1 MSFSPT
7 YLWDPRAQ
15 SFADDKLLF
24 SQPPIA
30 PIFAANQTK
39 RESSRLLDL
48 LVEVLLPELSTPNWV
63 AISTDWV
70 LFCLGGE
77 IVSALSN
84 SEDAI
89 QSFNTQIQ
97 LFVHVLWLRY
107 IHGDTEQGE
116 ALVHKCLLDG
126 RVNIVRFLSAPPQQ
140 LSFIEDISRQDR
152 LVDFDDEEEYDD
164 EASSLSG
171 SDDVYDD
178 DEDPVYDD
186 AEDSDEDSDY
196 LSEENEGKSN
206 VYRWQK
212 NISAFFYP
220 QEIQLTKPRECKRVV
235 KDLVQMRNLP
245 AQVYESPEFT
255 NELKDSGLL
264 DLFLKICQPGNLLE
278 TTHPDVELSYRFY
291 NWLVSY
297 GELLCRWTPPLR
309 LEPLNISSKI
319 PYRPFDPIDF
329 LMFFS
334 QNRRMHPWRSNPMAA
349 YLFVSCSA
357 FKVNCRLWLIPS
369 LETLGFGAS
378 GWDLDQVYRDLMRHP
393 VMQNRPEYQL
403 FLAGLDAKLRT
414 VITETA
420 ALRKQLED
428 VDQEL
433 YYTSP
438 SAVASNS
445 TPGPSSSLHKLIEH
459 PPSTSTARRAQRV
472 LGVAPTKQKPPAKQ
486 KLTDTQR
493 KNAKNRVKAK
503 ARRHSAKDNLPTTV
517 QAANTS
523 QNLNDGDR
531 LKPLGK
537 KQKNKKKKSRIYK
550 RRYISPL
557 ELKLQ
562 WVEARPAD
570 HAVWTDCGRDIVRF
584 IHIVDG
590 EEYMV
595 GGVRFNALS
604 AKTLRVMQDNHR
616 LVRVR
621 GLKRRDE
628 IDEWAYGTMTGS
640 GSRLPIGG
648 KLGDGYAPYA
658 RHSGGSVEDIKALF
672 RHAMDT
678 DILIMAA
685 KTIYPD
691 LEHDLLHIT
700 EESELNRFGRF
711 GITGFYCTNFISC
724 LHRDQDMVNTGRSTL
739 HPCIQLSKENC
750 GPDDYN
756 FGMVEWGL
764 AIRTQENAVWVF
776 NGRDVHGTIMPSQ
789 TAMDNGAASK
799 GKHDTNNEKNV
810 DRATTIHADN
820 ARVRN
825 CSQLFCGTK
834 SNRELT
840 IEAALSRLSLGVITL
855 LTIYKY
861 SGDYAYTAAGDS
873 ASPFFRNSHPVL
885 HARLFFARAQAEIRT
900 RGLDTCNGQLGTR
913 MVDGYLDAA
922 LPYCEPASNAVDASI
937 TCFPLSVARATS
949 RTPQAGAAT
958 SPGVGCSRASAAS
971 PTPDPAQGGW
981 GGLGVEFQEADAQEK
996 QCGEM
1001 VKHPVLF
1008 VPRQDRWNPFHV
1020 GEDLVT
1026 TFLALTLFSRHA
1038 AASESSSWS
1047 SSASKAIWSGLATAY
1062 TKYASSGTTEAH
1074 VDSFAQLTSQL
1085 ETELRAT
1092 AGLQLVF
1099 QDEYLP
1105 TQSLF
1110 APLYDRI
1117 GAWAPRRTAAE
1128 AR

>member
-7 YLWDPRAQ
+7 HLWDPRPQ
-15 SFADDKLLF
+15 SFVDDKLLF

-39 RESSRLLDL
+39 RESSRLLDC
-48 LVEVLLPELSTPNWV
+48 LVEALLPELSTPDWV

-77 IVSALSN
+77 IVSALSD

-89 QSFNTQIQ
+89 QSFKTQIQ

-107 IHGDTEQGE
+107 IHGDTEQCE
-116 ALVHKCLLDG
+116 ALVQKCLLDG
-126 RVNIVRFLSAPPQQ
+126 RVNIVRFLSAPPPQ

-152 LVDFDDEEEYDD
+152 LADFDDEEEDDD
-164 EASSLSG
+164 EANSLSG

-178 DEDPVYDD
+178 DEDPVYNDD
-186 AEDSDEDSDY
+186 EDSDEDSDY
-196 LSEENEGKSN
+196 LSWEDEGKSS

-220 QEIQLTKPRECKRVV
+220 EEIQLTKPRKCKRVV

-245 AQVYESPEFT
+245 AQVYESPQFT
-255 NELKDSGLL
+255 TELKDSGLL
-264 DLFLKICQPGNLLE
+264 NSFLKICQPGNLLE

-291 NWLVSY
+291 NWL
-297 GELLCRWTPPLR
+297 
-309 LEPLNISSKI
+309 NISSKI
-319 PYRPFDPIDF
+319 PYRPFDPVDF
-329 LMFFS
+329 LTFFS

-393 VMQNRPEYQL
+393 VMQNRPESQSV
-403 FLAGLDAKLRT
+403 LAGLDAKLRT

-428 VDQEL
+428 VNQEL

-438 SAVASNS
+438 SAVTS
-445 TPGPSSSLHKLIEH
+445 TSAPEASSSLQKLIKH
-459 PPSTSTARRAQRV
+459 APSTSTARRAQHV
-472 LGVAPTKQKPPAKQ
+472 LGVAPVSAPTKQKSSAKQ

-503 ARRHSAKDNLPTTV
+503 ARKQSAKNNVLGSSQPASKSQPPKAT
-517 QAANTS
+517 NTCP
-523 QNLNDGDR
+523 GCKH
-531 LKPLGK
+531 KPESEWCKGK
-537 KQKNKKKKSRIYK
+537 KRKNKKKKSRIYK

-557 ELKLQ
+557 ELKLR

-570 HAVWTDCGRDIVRF
+570 HAVWRDCGRDIVRF

-604 AKTLRVMQDNHR
+604 SKTLRVMQDNHR

-628 IDEWAYGTMTGS
+628 IDEWAYGTMTGT

-658 RHSGGSVEDIKALF
+658 RHSGDSVEDIKVLF

-724 LHRDQDMVNTGRSTL
+724 LHRDQDIINTGRSTL

-750 GPDDYN
+750 GPDDYH

-764 AIRTQENAVWVF
+764 AIRTQENSVWVF

-789 TAMDNGAASK
+789 SAVDNGAASK

-810 DRATTIHADN
+810 DRATQNFVSVI
-820 ARVRN
+820 
-825 CSQLFCGTK
+825 K
-834 SNRELT
+834 SSIRT
-840 IEAALSRLSLGVITL
+840 STL
-855 LTIYKY
+855 L
-861 SGDYAYTAAGDS
+861 S
-873 ASPFFRNSHPVL
+873 
-885 HARLFFARAQAEIRT
+885 
-900 RGLDTCNGQLGTR
+900 
-913 MVDGYLDAA
+913 
-922 LPYCEPASNAVDASI
+922 
-937 TCFPLSVARATS
+937 ATS
-949 RTPQAGAAT
+949 STI
-958 SPGVGCSRASAAS
+958 
-971 PTPDPAQGGW
+971 
-981 GGLGVEFQEADAQEK
+981 LY
-996 QCGEM
+996 
-1001 VKHPVLF
+1001 L
-1008 VPRQDRWNPFHV
+1008 FHV
-1020 GEDLVT
+1020 ETPTHYHVDWLP
-1026 TFLALTLFSRHA
+1026 LFS
-1038 AASESSSWS
+1038 
-1047 SSASKAIWSGLATAY
+1047 TY
-1062 TKYASSGTTEAH
+1062 
-1074 VDSFAQLTSQL
+1074 
-1085 ETELRAT
+1085 
-1092 AGLQLVF
+1092 
-1099 QDEYLP
+1099 
-1105 TQSLF
+1105 
-1110 APLYDRI
+1110 
-1117 GAWAPRRTAAE
+1117 
-1128 AR
+1128 